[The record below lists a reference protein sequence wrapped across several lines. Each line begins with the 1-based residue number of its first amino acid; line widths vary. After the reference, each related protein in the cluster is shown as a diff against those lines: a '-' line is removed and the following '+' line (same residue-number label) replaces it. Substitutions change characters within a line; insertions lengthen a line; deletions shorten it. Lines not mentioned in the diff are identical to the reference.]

1 MALEVATVQEVAVV
15 GEEMATVV
23 LREEAV
29 VMVPA
34 HPQTQTQTHSLSHP
48 SDDLSLNR
56 VGSGSQVC
64 VSGAAIVGLLALT
77 CNIGALIT
85 III

>member
-1 MALEVATVQEVAVV
+1 VATVLEVAVAA

-34 HPQTQTQTHSLSHP
+34 NTERPLTHSLRG
-48 SDDLSLNR
+48 LSGVANNL
-56 VGSGSQVC
+56 
-64 VSGAAIVGLLALT
+64 
-77 CNIGALIT
+77 
-85 III
+85 

>member
-1 MALEVATVQEVAVV
+1 LAWRACSAELEVATVLEVAVAA

-34 HPQTQTQTHSLSHP
+34 NTERPLTHSLSGVANN
-48 SDDLSLNR
+48 L
-56 VGSGSQVC
+56 
-64 VSGAAIVGLLALT
+64 
-77 CNIGALIT
+77 
-85 III
+85 